1 MASCTPVVIDIDSGA
16 SIKDL
21 AQVLT
26 TENVTLVKKALKLLS
41 PLTRKQESVE
51 RLRKEKGIPLLIDI
65 LSRPN
70 NNDLVD
76 ISLGVLANCALLD
89 AEARQI
95 VS

>member
-1 MASCTPVVIDIDSGA
+1 MASSTPAVIDIDSGA

-21 AQVLT
+21 AQFLT

-41 PLTRKQESVE
+41 SLTRKQESVE
-51 RLRKEKGIPLLIDI
+51 KLRKEKGIPRLIDI

-70 NNDLVD
+70 NDLVD
-76 ISLGVLANCALLD
+76 LSLGVLANCALLD